1 MKVTSV
7 VAAVL
12 LDRVGRYLLA
22 RRPEGKPY
30 AGYWEFPGGKV
41 ESGESPDVALDRE
54 LQEELGIRP
63 HCMYPW
69 ISRTFHYEHALVH
82 LQFFRV
88 TKWQGTPEPK
98 EGQHLAWQGV
108 GCSPVA
114 PVLPAN
120 GPLLRALELPV
131 IYGVTDGEALGEPA
145 LLEALERAFF
155 RGLRLVQVREK
166 SLNDLLLSRLA
177 EKILRVAEPW
187 HARVLINGSLEVA
200 RAVGSHGVHLTAAQL
215 KDVDAR
221 PEMPLVAASCH
232 SREELDR
239 AENLGLDF
247 AVLGP
252 VAPTLTHPDGPLLGW
267 TGFRET
273 LGMPGLPVFAIGG
286 MTPAELRVACQ
297 AGAHGVASMRS
308 LWAGNESLP
317 LRCYGETWQEGDPT
331 VS

>member
-12 LDRVGRYLLA
+12 LDRAGRYLLA

-41 ESGESPDVALDRE
+41 EPGESPDAALDRE
-54 LQEELGIRP
+54 LLEELGIRP
-63 HCMYPW
+63 THMHPW
-69 ISRTFHYEHALVH
+69 ISRTFHYEHAHVH

-88 TKWQGTPEPK
+88 TGWQGVPEPR
-98 EGQHLAWQGV
+98 EGQRLAWQGV
-108 GCSPVA
+108 GCSPVD

-120 GPLLRALELPV
+120 GPLLKALKLPV
-131 IYGVTDGEALGEPA
+131 IYGVTNGEEMGEPA

-166 SLNDLLLSRLA
+166 SLDDTLLSRLA
-177 EKILRVAEPW
+177 EKVMRVAEPW
-187 HARVLINGSLEVA
+187 HAQVLINGSVAVA
-200 RAVGSHGVHLTAAQL
+200 RAVGAHGVHLTAAQL
-215 KDVDAR
+215 RGMDVR

-232 SREELDR
+232 SRQELAH
-239 AENLGLDF
+239 AESLGLDF

-252 VAPTLTHPDGPLLGW
+252 GAPTRTHPGTPLLGW
-267 TGFRET
+267 AGFREH

-286 MTPAELRVACQ
+286 MKPAELQVACQ

-308 LWAGNESLP
+308 LWKGDEPLP
-317 LRCYGETWQEGDPT
+317 PRCYGETWQEDDPT